1 MDLDRLNAVALITGA
16 ATGIGAAH
24 ARDIAGRAE
33 GGLILVDSDEA
44 ALAAL
49 ADKIEASTAAPERIS
64 TLAFDVSDP
73 DRWAQATE
81 FVKAQYGRIDWALVR
96 SVEAASAEESDLVDW
111 GRVMPTSL
119 DGVLNS
125 LRAVMPLMRSN
136 FQGGAIVVSAPAAS
150 IKLDKSGGSFA
161 PKAGLL
167 HLIQTAAQQAAP
179 HPIRVNAIAQGAGD
193 ASPWNGLPL
202 FQNLAQDA
210 GGERAAFEKIM
221 ALAPPLARYA
231 ATDDI
236 IRLIVMLLSDD
247 NPMTGATLVA
257 EGGYTL
263 S

>member
-16 ATGIGAAH
+16 ATGIGAAL

-81 FVKAQYGRIDWALVR
+81 FVKAQYGRVDWALVR

-150 IKLDKSGGSFA
+150 IKLDKGGGFA

-193 ASPWNGLPL
+193 AAPWNGLPL
-202 FQNLAQDA
+202 FQKLAQDA
-210 GGERAAFEKIM
+210 GGARAAFEKIA
-221 ALAPPLARYA
+221 ALAPPLGRYA

-236 IRLIVMLLSDD
+236 TKLIVMLLSDD

>member
-16 ATGIGAAH
+16 ATGIGATH

-33 GGLILVDSDEA
+33 GGLILVDHDEA
-44 ALAAL
+44 ALSAL
-49 ADKIEASTAAPERIS
+49 ADKIEASNAAPERIS
-64 TLAFDVSDP
+64 TLAFDVNDP
-73 DRWAQATE
+73 DRWAQAAE

-96 SVEAASAEESDLVDW
+96 SVETAAPEESDLVDW
-111 GRVMPTSL
+111 GRIMPTSL

-136 FQGGAIVVSAPAAS
+136 FQGGSIVVCAPAAS
-150 IKLDKSGGSFA
+150 IKVDKGGAGFA

-167 HLIQTAAQQAAP
+167 HLIRMAAQEAAML
-179 HPIRVNAIAQGAGD
+179 PIRVNAIAQGATDAPLWTALPSFRDLAGETGD
-193 ASPWNGLPL
+193 A
-202 FQNLAQDA
+202 
-210 GGERAAFEKIM
+210 RAAFEKIGEL
-221 ALAPPLARYA
+221 ALPLARYA

-236 IRLIVMLLSDD
+236 HRLIVMLLSDE
-247 NPMTGATLVA
+247 NPMTGGTLVA